1 MPGRRLLS
9 FSLLAVLLL
18 ASCHFEDGTPGGSR
32 PEDAALR
39 ALVADFYQAV
49 SRRDQSQL
57 EMVAFPAATVL
68 LADPPGATLVPM
80 RTLIEVPERRNE
92 GAGVRV
98 ARIDLRPDG
107 DLATA
112 RVVVVAVDSVD
123 GIEFESTDFLTIARR
138 DGGWRVAQAAF
149 GPWRVRSV
157 P

>member
-1 MPGRRLLS
+1 MSGRRWMSL
-9 FSLLAVLLL
+9 SLLAGLLL
-18 ASCHFEDGTPGGSR
+18 LSCHFEDGTPGGSR

-39 ALVADFYQAV
+39 ALVADFYQAIA
-49 SRRDQSQL
+49 RRDESQL
-57 EMVAFPAATVL
+57 ASVAFPAATVL
-68 LADPPGATLVPM
+68 LAGSAGAALVPL

-92 GAGVRV
+92 DAGVRI

-123 GIEFESTDFLTIARR
+123 GREFESTDFLTVARR
-138 DGGWRVAQAAF
+138 EGSWRVAQAAF
-149 GPWRVRSV
+149 GPWRVRSA